1 MFVRFC
7 VYIWSLRTLLSCDVR
22 KFCEWQV
29 AKLECEQQLQDNSG
43 SGHWFIGCWEM
54 LKETSVILQGLAI
67 EIVGSYSGCSTG
79 RQIQEGKRNRVSE
92 GDIFNPKRYSFKRLN
107 FCSHC
112 VFSFSMLLSGVNS
125 PNCEN
130 HIGGRFKTYDNNYI
144 KSNKPRSLTFVTW
157 CFGKAFEIR
166 LVKVINL
173 RSMERSSF
181 QIQSTSSAVRRTEGQ
196 KSNNEIQ
203 K

>member
-1 MFVRFC
+1 
-7 VYIWSLRTLLSCDVR
+7 
-22 KFCEWQV
+22 
-29 AKLECEQQLQDNSG
+29 
-43 SGHWFIGCWEM
+43 M
-54 LKETSVILQGLAI
+54 LKETSVILLGLAI

-79 RQIQEGKRNRVSE
+79 RQIQEGKRNRVGE

-107 FCSHC
+107 FCYHC

-130 HIGGRFKTYDNNYI
+130 HIGERFKTYDNNCI

-157 CFGKAFEIR
+157 CFDVFWYIRNSTCESHQQEHGKEFVPDSVD
-166 LVKVINL
+166 LF
-173 RSMERSSF
+173 SSKEDRG
-181 QIQSTSSAVRRTEGQ
+181 A
-196 KSNNEIQ
+196 EIQ